1 MGKKKK
7 KNTAQAAATG
17 GAEKKRVDMHH
28 NTSSPHRKQHAG
40 HDQLVYG
47 HTWGGG
53 IMNFVVFLI
62 KTHKVFTN
70 RKY

>member
-7 KNTAQAAATG
+7 KALPKLQPREG
-17 GAEKKRVDMHH
+17 QRKRVDMHH